1 MPQIGHGQH
10 SPFLFLE
17 KVQYK
22 KGILAMCADDHL
34 LQKLG
39 AEPEEVFGN
48 NEPFLDR
55 LLYGLCLHLGLCSL
69 PFPQKPTRAVH
80 LRAAG
85 NQIFKS
91 PIPSLGIKAA
101 GAHPYLS
108 DLRSVP

>member
-55 LLYGLCLHLGLCSL
+55 
-69 PFPQKPTRAVH
+69 
-80 LRAAG
+80 
-85 NQIFKS
+85 
-91 PIPSLGIKAA
+91 
-101 GAHPYLS
+101 
-108 DLRSVP
+108 